1 MRTLDEEALERHLK
15 EYSEQTD
22 YRKKSQQFR
31 REGYTKLRGLVPESI
46 FAQVVDEVND
56 LLSQHARR
64 IDIQIQ
70 ETGGT
75 PRKMH
80 TVSAAE
86 ISRDSQLI
94 SAIYNSAS
102 LKNALGQIADAELLP
117 CPWEG
122 KSMS

>member
-1 MRTLDEEALERHLK
+1 MRSVCVWKPHRYHRERPLPSRRAGRHQAATGTNSYLN
-15 EYSEQTD
+15 S
-22 YRKKSQQFR
+22 KSLLNK
-31 REGYTKLRGLVPESI
+31 TPDSL

-64 IDIQIQ
+64 IDIQIK

-80 TVSAAE
+80 TVSAGE

-94 SAIYNSAS
+94 SAIYSSA
-102 LKNALGQIADAELLP
+102 
-117 CPWEG
+117 
-122 KSMS
+122 